1 MIDWGRSPGV
11 AAATP
16 HILNRNGPTL
26 IEAGTSALDLREQLE
41 ALGHAVEERELRSG
55 LNIVQFKDGVMIG
68 ASDPRRDGIA
78 LGE

>member
-1 MIDWGRSPGV
+1 MRWK
-11 AAATP
+11 T
-16 HILNRNGPTL
+16 
-26 IEAGTSALDLREQLE
+26 
-41 ALGHAVEERELRSG
+41 LGHAVEERQLKSG